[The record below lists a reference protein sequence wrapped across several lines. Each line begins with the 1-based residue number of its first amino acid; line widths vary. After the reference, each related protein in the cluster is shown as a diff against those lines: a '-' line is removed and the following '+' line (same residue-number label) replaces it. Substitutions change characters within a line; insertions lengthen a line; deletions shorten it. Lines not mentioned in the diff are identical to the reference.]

1 VATHYADSEG
11 VSIAYQVHGDGPI
24 DIVFVPGFVSHVDL
38 FWEEPHAARLLR
50 RLSSF
55 SRLVVYDK
63 RGQGLSDR
71 TRRPPTL
78 EDSMDDL
85 RAVMEATGCGPAV
98 IFGIS
103 EGGPMS
109 ALFSATHPEL
119 VSSLVLYGTYA
130 RVLATPDHPVG
141 VPAEELDMFLEMVER

>member
-1 VATHYADSEG
+1 MRGRATHYADSDG

-50 RLSSF
+50 RLTSF

-71 TRRPPTL
+71 IGPTT
-78 EDSMDDL
+78 D
-85 RAVMEATGCGPAV
+85 P
-98 IFGIS
+98 
-103 EGGPMS
+103 GG
-109 ALFSATHPEL
+109 
-119 VSSLVLYGTYA
+119 
-130 RVLATPDHPVG
+130 
-141 VPAEELDMFLEMVER
+141 LDG